1 MKALID
7 IASSAFA
14 RVLSRPRW
22 AGLNDALLKATLRA
36 RGYQDWSGR
45 GEAWLIEK
53 VLPSLD
59 IHVVIDVGANVGD
72 YAHGVLEHTDAQ
84 VYCFEPQPHVVTMLH
99 SRLQP
104 FGSRAVVIPL
114 GVGAQ
119 SGSLDLFYNPDS
131 PELASFSKEV
141 NAISYVDNQASIKV
155 QVVSLDEFA
164 AQSRLTRVDFIKID
178 TEGYELEVL
187 KGAERVLRELKPALV
202 QLEFNMH
209 HLLRGTSLYALS
221 QLIPD
226 YDLYQLVP
234 GGWAR
239 RDPLD
244 PFTNVYRH
252 ANFVFVRR
260 GVLNR

>member
-1 MKALID
+1 MI
-7 IASSAFA
+7 
-14 RVLSRPRW
+14 
-22 AGLNDALLKATLRA
+22 
-36 RGYQDWSGR
+36 
-45 GEAWLIEK
+45 
-53 VLPSLD
+53 
-59 IHVVIDVGANVGD
+59 
-72 YAHGVLEHTDAQ
+72 
-84 VYCFEPQPHVVTMLH
+84 
-99 SRLQP
+99 
-104 FGSRAVVIPL
+104 
-114 GVGAQ
+114 
-119 SGSLDLFYNPDS
+119 
-131 PELASFSKEV
+131 
-141 NAISYVDNQASIKV
+141 
-155 QVVSLDEFA
+155 
-164 AQSRLTRVDFIKID
+164 RVDFIKID

-244 PFTNVYRH
+244 QFTNVYRH

>member
-59 IHVVIDVGANVGD
+59 IQVVIDVGANVGD

-104 FGSRAVVIPL
+104 FGSRAVVITL

-187 KGAERVLRELKPALV
+187 KGA
-202 QLEFNMH
+202 
-209 HLLRGTSLYALS
+209 
-221 QLIPD
+221 
-226 YDLYQLVP
+226 
-234 GGWAR
+234 
-239 RDPLD
+239 
-244 PFTNVYRH
+244 
-252 ANFVFVRR
+252 
-260 GVLNR
+260 